1 MKVGHVIRAERVR
14 QNMKQIVLAKGIC
27 TPSYLS
33 KIERNMINPS
43 EEVVELLM
51 ERLGMD
57 SSKFRS
63 PVESVTAKQIEKSL
77 RDVYRLVITKR
88 DKKYTREQLNQLLN
102 SNTIYFDQSFYYTYL
117 LIVFR
122 FRLILGGDLDERSK
136 ELESFDE
143 LYDYF
148 DTFQVYLYRLNKA
161 LFYYSS
167 KRNSDSIENFEL
179 TQTILDQIAL
189 DDWETAEFH
198 YMIGVA
204 YIADKRILHS
214 IEHVKKALA
223 YFRDHFLMQ
232 RVMDCYILLGITHK
246 QGGNFQ
252 EALDSYIKAQQIC
265 EEFNL
270 GNNKGLILHNI
281 GSLYSVMGNSE
292 LAIKYFEDSYHDKY
306 DSDQGKLTSILCLVL
321 EYSKRKDI
329 QQVNKWCE
337 IGILLHDNMNDNH
350 LKSVYHQLMFLQTLY
365 SDNGLSE
372 EIAMDCINYFER
384 IQNYRMAFKYSSVL
398 ADWYYRNRKYKLSSE
413 MYAKTLKYDNIYR
426 NVIEWEDL

>member
-57 SSKFRS
+57 STKFRS

-88 DKKYTREQLNQLLN
+88 DKKYTKEQLNQLLN

-148 DTFQVYLYRLNKA
+148 DTFQIYLYRLNKA

-167 KRNSDSIENFEL
+167 KRFHESIENFER
-179 TQTILDQIAL
+179 TYAMLDKIAL
-189 DDWETAEFH
+189 DDWEIAEFH

-214 IEHVKKALA
+214 IEHVRKALSF
-223 YFRDHFLMQ
+223 FREQFQMK
-232 RVMDCYILLGITHK
+232 RVMDCYILIGVNNK
-246 QGGNFQ
+246 KGSNFE
-252 EALDSYIKAQQIC
+252 EALEAYLRAEQIC
-265 EEFNL
+265 DEFGL
-270 GNNKGLILHNI
+270 DHNKGIILHNI
-281 GSLYSVMGNSE
+281 GSLHSVMGNIDK
-292 LAIKYFEDSYHDKY
+292 AIECYKESIDDKFETK
-306 DSDQGKLTSILCLVL
+306 QGQLMSIFCLVL
-321 EYSKRKDI
+321 EYSKLNKPE
-329 QQVNKWCE
+329 QVINWCNA
-337 IGILLHDNMNDNH
+337 GILLYEQLQDNRM
-350 LKSVYHQLMFLQTLY
+350 KSYYHEFLFVRSMY
-365 SDNGLSE
+365 GSDGLSE
-372 EIAMDCINYFER
+372 EIALESIGYFVQ
-384 IQNYRMAFKYSSVL
+384 IKDYQLAYKYSL
-398 ADWYYRNRKYKLSSE
+398 ALAQWYYKNRKYKLSSE
-413 MYAKTLKYDNIYR
+413 TYSNALKYSNIYR
-426 NVIEWEDL
+426 NISCWEDI